1 MDIHCSGLFSHHV
14 KFYVL
19 CLCTRF
25 PPVRFVQIVSTR
37 YLNLTTPKL
46 RQQSWSPLQLLRLE
60 SHNALCPHF
69 PAHEHG
75 MTLGGKETTAAY
87 QDGHSDHVVGCY
99 SLLVDSQS
107 MVGWQ
112 IINTF
117 LVKITADTSFDC
129 HSINQPTLDQYSN
142 CYAD

>member
-1 MDIHCSGLFSHHV
+1 MYKISTCAVCINSKHPIS
-14 KFYVL
+14 KFDNSK
-19 CLCTRF
+19 
-25 PPVRFVQIVSTR
+25 IAE
-37 YLNLTTPKL
+37 
-46 RQQSWSPLQLLRLE
+46 QSWSPLQLLRLE
-60 SHNALCPHF
+60 SHNAFCPHF

-75 MTLGGKETTAAY
+75 VTLGGKETTAAY

-129 HSINQPTLDQYSN
+129 HSINQPTLDQYSD